1 MSEGGRLTVILAA
14 TVTLGAALRFSTL
27 GVQSYHHDEIITV
40 ARVLPGGFIHML
52 RRVRE
57 SESNPPLYYVA
68 AWTWAK
74 AFGTGEV
81 GLRSLSALIGT
92 ATIPVAFLAG
102 RAALDDRAGLVAAA
116 LAAVNPMLIW
126 YSQEARSYALLVFFS
141 ALSLYFFLRALR
153 SGGHSG
159 LIGWALASA
168 AALCSHYF
176 TGFAVAIEAVWLLVA
191 LSERRRAAVLAV
203 ATTAVVGAAL
213 VPLLLFQ
220 VNGTHIGWIAS
231 MPLPDRLLE
240 TGVSFLAGET
250 GHVIAQPARPGY
262 AIVPAVFVALATLLL
277 LRSGSAEERRRAL
290 PPLVVGFGAIAA
302 ATIVAAVGKDYL
314 IERNLLAALLP
325 LILVLAIGLTVPH
338 LGRAGPALAAALC
351 AYWIVFAVYVALTP
365 NLQRPDFRG
374 VAEAIGP
381 PRTQRAVVGWELGA
395 TAIRHYLPDRSER
408 VFGRIAV
415 GEIDVEAKPNVRNL
429 GRSMPPGFHRVSR
442 QLVGRIAVSRF
453 LAARPRVVPYYLLS
467 RLPTGYGSNGVVAD
481 GLSRKGSD

>member
-1 MSEGGRLTVILAA
+1 VSEGGRLTVILAA

-153 SGGHSG
+153 SGGHS
-159 LIGWALASA
+159 
-168 AALCSHYF
+168 
-176 TGFAVAIEAVWLLVA
+176 GFAVAIEAVWLLVA